1 QVGLMNKGWIRALM
15 IRQDRAFTDG
25 ARNDFD
31 KRSRTT
37 TIILSLSPPTKAYER
52 WMPVPSASASTG
64 RDSEGDTVMMGVASA
79 GFVGRGRRR
88 PANGTGIRRRAE
100 RSSNARFWAAAPL
113 EAATA

>member
-1 QVGLMNKGWIRALM
+1 MARYKSDMEVNVTTRETVPDAQSVSSKLENKNMDRGFGEGIR
-15 IRQDRAFTDG
+15 
-25 ARNDFD
+25 
-31 KRSRTT
+31 
-37 TIILSLSPPTKAYER
+37 TKAYER